1 MSELNA
7 SVIKRF
13 LNING
18 EHPMT
23 AADDAYVTEHY
34 ATLGEVT
41 DGRPETPD
49 ELRGHMLAGRLPMA
63 SYVRSDGAE
72 MVHRDYLELPDKHG
86 LDALPE
92 VFGAE
97 YASYIK
103 GQYVCLKS
111 VTPANMRRKSH
122 LVDHIE
128 ALVADARPGDAD
140 WCADLRSS
148 ADELDALE
156 PPFTAYDRL
165 RFGGPVSRDRCIDAV
180 RRDFPGATLSG

>member
-7 SVIKRF
+7 SVIERF
-13 LNING
+13 VNING
-18 EHPMT
+18 DHPMT
-23 AADDAYVTEHY
+23 PADDAYVTEHY
-34 ATLGEVT
+34 ATLDEVT
-41 DGRPETPD
+41 AGRPETAD
-49 ELRGHMLAGRLPMA
+49 ELRRHMLDGRLPMA
-63 SYVRSDGAE
+63 SYIRSDGAE

-92 VFGAE
+92 LFGAE

-111 VTPANMRRKSH
+111 VTPDNMRRKSH
-122 LVDHIE
+122 LVTHIE
-128 ALVADARPGDAD
+128 ALVADAQPDDAA

-148 ADELDALE
+148 VDELDSLE

-165 RFGGPVSRDRCIDAV
+165 RFEGPVSRDRCIDAV